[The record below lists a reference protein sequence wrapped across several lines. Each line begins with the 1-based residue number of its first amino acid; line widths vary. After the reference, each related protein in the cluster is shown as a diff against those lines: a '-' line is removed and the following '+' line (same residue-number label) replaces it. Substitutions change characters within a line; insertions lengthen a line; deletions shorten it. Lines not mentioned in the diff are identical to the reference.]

1 MAQPQLQAQF
11 FVAQNGVILPREK
24 PLNYDQ
30 KKAIFERDGGV
41 CKKCGRAVKF
51 GGNEVSP
58 FTKIASGHVDHIFP
72 RARGGRNVDT
82 NLQLLCMS
90 CNSSKGAK

>member
-11 FVAQNGVILPREK
+11 FVAPNGVIWPREK

-30 KKAIFERDGGV
+30 RKAVFERDGGV
-41 CKKCGRAVKF
+41 CKECGCEVKF
-51 GGNEVSP
+51 GGNVVSP

-72 RARGGRNVDT
+72 RARGGRNDDS
-82 NLQLLCMS
+82 NLRLLCMS